1 MLADRVRMGSS
12 AKTRLSFLYSYGR
25 EFVPLLFR
33 TSWDFGY
40 PPVDPLEDR
49 LKFYCNGSANVSV
62 IADRAI
68 DFTNVQSVKVEF
80 QYVDSTIEFG
90 SSGNNNPWTY
100 GELRVLFLDENYSV
114 GDNFN
119 IYGGEEEFYIEPQS
133 TQENLSIQTL
143 VFDVSDVQGIY
154 KFVFGHHFGY
164 TKKYIFN
171 VYSIELIY

>member
-1 MLADRVRMGSS
+1 MLADRVRMAGS

-33 TSWDFGY
+33 TSWGQA
-40 PPVDPLEDR
+40 PPAYPLEDR
-49 LKFYCNGSANVSV
+49 LKFYCSGGANVSV

-80 QYVDSTIEFG
+80 QYVDSTIELG
-90 SSGNNNPWTY
+90 SSGSNSPWMY
-100 GELRVLFLDENYSV
+100 GCPTALFLDENYSV
-114 GDNFN
+114 GDNFDIN
-119 IYGGEEEFYIEPQS
+119 GSDSEFSIEHQS

-143 VFDVSDVQGIY
+143 VFDVSDVQGFY
-154 KFVFGHHFGY
+154 KFVFGHHFAY

-171 VYSIELIY
+171 IYSIELIY